1 MSVETKTYRKGFPSF
16 IDMTPKQAAACD
28 RLAEKEDDYV
38 IDAILP
44 DSAVL
49 IYTLRTHKFY
59 AVSPGG
65 VVETVTFR
73 HGEE

>member
-1 MSVETKTYRKGFPSF
+1 MSVETKTYRKGFPAF
-16 IDMTPKQAAACD
+16 IDMTPKQVATCE
-28 RLAEKEDDYV
+28 RLAEGEDEYV

-49 IYTLRTHKFY
+49 IYTLRTQKFY